1 MKKIKKRSDIS
12 AAKMD
17 ETIYRVSGLI
27 HYTIWGAEMT
37 RKELSRLYVLSR
49 DIEQIQKLI
58 EEKEA
63 QIEKLTA
70 QLTGMPRPS
79 SQISYAIEELIDMTN
94 MLVVKKREAEIVRS
108 MGERFIYSID
118 DPLIRTI
125 LSLRYLENLSWNQ
138 IAMKI
143 GGNNTA
149 DSVRM
154 AEARFWKK
162 ERKK

>member
-1 MKKIKKRSDIS
+1 
-12 AAKMD
+12 
-17 ETIYRVSGLI
+17 
-27 HYTIWGAEMT
+27 MT

-79 SQISYAIEELIDMTN
+79 SRISYAIEELIDMTN

-118 DPLIRTI
+118 DPLIRVI
-125 LSLRYLENLSWNQ
+125 LSMRYLDNLSWNN

-149 DSVRM
+149 DSVRKL
-154 AEARFWKK
+154 EARFWGKQKK
-162 ERKK
+162 